1 MAHQTYQVVF
11 RGQIVPGATV
21 DDVKANLAKLFNT
34 DAAKVESLFSG
45 RSMVLKKGLERE
57 AGERYRA
64 LLEKAGARCELVP
77 APGPNLAPSMPPA
90 STKPAGPA
98 SVDDREAG
106 TAPPELTQ
114 GAAVLKAKA
123 KAVRAGDIHQALGAL
138 RDRVQDMDAQEAGK
152 RVTSFIGGAGTAMR
166 AALQRARRADR
177 KMIFGVLA
185 AACGLAVVLFVMLGG
200 TPEPMP
206 IERAVFDRFAKQYY
220 REIRKSDLANLSANV
235 LIQRAR
241 EVVEDMGYD
250 FDRTL
255 LFWMFHQDRVESEG
269 GRNIY
274 NTILVDPVAVA
285 VAAGLSGIDDTIT
298 PETRKVFETA
308 AGIPPGVDLISIRML
323 KSCPSEGS
331 LFKHDDL
338 LQVLADNG
346 MTTDSGA
353 PDLAIADAF
362 FGLERAGFIKIQ
374 RRWENDVQFSDIE
387 LLEPEAMQ
395 RVEDNL
401 QYLDEMKKKFSAE

>member
-1 MAHQTYQVVF
+1 
-11 RGQIVPGATV
+11 
-21 DDVKANLAKLFNT
+21 
-34 DAAKVESLFSG
+34 
-45 RSMVLKKGLERE
+45 
-57 AGERYRA
+57 
-64 LLEKAGARCELVP
+64 
-77 APGPNLAPSMPPA
+77 
-90 STKPAGPA
+90 
-98 SVDDREAG
+98 
-106 TAPPELTQ
+106 
-114 GAAVLKAKA
+114 
-123 KAVRAGDIHQALGAL
+123 
-138 RDRVQDMDAQEAGK
+138 
-152 RVTSFIGGAGTAMR
+152 
-166 AALQRARRADR
+166 
-177 KMIFGVLA
+177 
-185 AACGLAVVLFVMLGG
+185 MLGG

-206 IERAVFDRFAKQYY
+206 IERSVFDRFAKQYY

-285 VAAGLSGIDDTIT
+285 VAAGLSGIDETIT
-298 PETRKVFETA
+298 PETRQVFETA